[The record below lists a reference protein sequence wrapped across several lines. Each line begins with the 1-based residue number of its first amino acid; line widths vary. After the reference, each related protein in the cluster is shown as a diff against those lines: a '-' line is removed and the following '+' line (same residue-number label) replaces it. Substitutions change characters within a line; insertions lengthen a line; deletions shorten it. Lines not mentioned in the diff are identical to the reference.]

1 MKTFEEVYLE
11 VVEKN
16 GTNEGMNFALAMFKA
31 GQDTSIGDW
40 LTKVTD
46 WNDCL
51 QLAQFL
57 LIKATREGI
66 DMNAAELVL
75 SVTMN
80 HNDSKYH
87 ARMAIQYS
95 EEGEKTLEEKASE
108 LAGKILSGSGD
119 LDTREILKK
128 AVLAGFNL
136 HHEEFDD

>member
-1 MKTFEEVYLE
+1 MKTFEDIYNEAL
-11 VVEKN
+11 EKN
-16 GTNEGMNFALAMFKA
+16 GTNAGESFALDMFKA

-40 LTKVTD
+40 LTRVTD
-46 WNDCL
+46 WDDCL

-80 HNDSKYH
+80 HNDSRYH

-95 EEGEKTLEEKASE
+95 EEGEKTLEEKAGE
-108 LAGKILSGSGD
+108 LADKILAGTGD
-119 LDTREILKK
+119 LDTREKLKR